1 MSVNP
6 WLVENIQAFSS
17 LNCPECVFKTKT
29 EVMFKYHAISNHP
42 LSCVL
47 FEKSTKTIG
56 KEEAMSES
64 ELEQLAEKGHKTL
77 EELMYSEFGPPE
89 PLNPIQVTLD
99 NQNYNSYGAE
109 RVDTTNYIMEEK
121 PREEIMYPENNGIS
135 VKCKDSDMK
144 IKKKPISVS
153 ESLPESILANYRA
166 TISAFNSTDSLI
178 KKSMKCPY
186 PNCDFETLRK
196 SSLDAHIKSH
206 TDCKFCGEMFPGKIK
221 LAVHLTKCQAKP
233 PKPEKR
239 YLCDFCSKDCKSRQ
253 TKWRHMK
260 ICKTTPILF
269 PQETPKVLSP
279 KEAPGNFMCAC
290 CNNDFSYLCQ
300 KDLNEH
306 RQMCFKKFGKMVE
319 PVNLERQK
327 SVPSGILLPDK
338 ALKVS
343 YPNFVCEFCNND
355 FSYLCRK
362 DLNVHRQ
369 MCSTN
374 FNKSGDTEI
383 KLLSKEDPLMIT

>member
-1 MSVNP
+1 
-6 WLVENIQAFSS
+6 
-17 LNCPECVFKTKT
+17 
-29 EVMFKYHAISNHP
+29 
-42 LSCVL
+42 
-47 FEKSTKTIG
+47 
-56 KEEAMSES
+56 
-64 ELEQLAEKGHKTL
+64 
-77 EELMYSEFGPPE
+77 
-89 PLNPIQVTLD
+89 
-99 NQNYNSYGAE
+99 
-109 RVDTTNYIMEEK
+109 
-121 PREEIMYPENNGIS
+121 
-135 VKCKDSDMK
+135 MK
-144 IKKKPISVS
+144 IKKKHKSVP
-153 ESLPESILANYRA
+153 ESLPESLVANYRA
-166 TISAFNSTDSLI
+166 TISAFNSTDSLV

-206 TDCKFCGEMFPGKIK
+206 TYCKFCGEMFPGKIK
-221 LAVHLTKCQAKP
+221 LAVHLTTHKRALKAK
-233 PKPEKR
+233 KQ

-319 PVNLERQK
+319 PVNLEPQK

-362 DLNVHRQ
+362 DLNEHRQ

-374 FNKSGDTEI
+374 FNESGDTEI